1 MVDTPTTKTIAKRSY
16 NSIDSVAV
24 DDGEAGQASATKPTR
39 FVRVKIEPKDDKDV
53 YLARML

>member
-1 MVDTPTTKTIAKRSY
+1 MVDTPTTKIGAKRSY

-53 YLARML
+53 